1 VVVGEL
7 AEGEVCLVLCGGFC
21 SQQEEEEEV
30 VFWKV
35 RDMAHLLSLEAA
47 VVGETAMLTNIPA
60 AAASV
65 ASTSSSPRLSMVAA
79 GVVSSPYDY

>member
-1 VVVGEL
+1 MWWV
-7 AEGEVCLVLCGGFC
+7 C

-35 RDMAHLLSLEAA
+35 MDMAHLLSLEAA

-65 ASTSSSPRLSMVAA
+65 ASTSSSSRLSMVAA
-79 GVVSSPYDY
+79 GVVSSPYD

>member
-1 VVVGEL
+1 MFSTVWWV
-7 AEGEVCLVLCGGFC
+7 C

-47 VVGETAMLTNIPA
+47 VVGEAAMFTNIPA

-79 GVVSSPYDY
+79 GVVSSPYD

>member
-1 VVVGEL
+1 
-7 AEGEVCLVLCGGFC
+7 
-21 SQQEEEEEV
+21 
-30 VFWKV
+30 
-35 RDMAHLLSLEAA
+35 MARLLSLEAA

-79 GVVSSPYDY
+79 GVVSSPYD